1 MKVILTKDVKDTGR
15 MHDTITVSDGHG
27 LNFLIP
33 KKMAIP
39 ATPAASKNAELRK
52 KQMDVQRKMQGTL
65 VAQSLETLGEK
76 RIVIKMKVNEKG
88 HLYDA
93 VGETEILD
101 AVREQAHIEL
111 PEDVVRL
118 EKPIKEVG
126 TFDVPV
132 SAGESFGKFQIIV
145 EAE

>member
-1 MKVILTKDVKDTGR
+1 MKVILTKDTKDMGR
-15 MHDTITVSDGHG
+15 AYDTINVSDGHG

-39 ATPAASKNAELRK
+39 ATPAAIKEAELRK
-52 KQMDVQRKMQGTL
+52 RQMAAKHEIDTKLLTENLNTL
-65 VAQSLETLGEK
+65 SEK

-93 VGETEILD
+93 VGEPEIRT
-101 AVREQAHIEL
+101 AVQEQARIEL
-111 PEDVVRL
+111 PEGVIRL

-132 SAGESFGKFQIIV
+132 SAGKDFGKFSIIV